1 MCVLYDVMMCVSVC
15 NRRKR
20 EQENHKQEAEGIY
33 VHGVEDHSVAVEIKL
48 KINSR
53 Y

>member
-1 MCVLYDVMMCVSVC
+1 MCVLWDGMCVCVC
-15 NRRKR
+15 NMRKR

>member
-1 MCVLYDVMMCVSVC
+1 MCVLYDVMMCVCVC

-33 VHGVEDHSVAVEIKL
+33 VHGVEDHSVIQ
-48 KINSR
+48 
-53 Y
+53 